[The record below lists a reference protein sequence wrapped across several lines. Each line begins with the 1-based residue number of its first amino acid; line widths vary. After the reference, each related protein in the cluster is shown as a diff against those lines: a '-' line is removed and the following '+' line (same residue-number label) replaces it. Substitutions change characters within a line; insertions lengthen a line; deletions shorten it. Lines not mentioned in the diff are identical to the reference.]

1 MSIFKVAPKREKQI
15 KFYVSEAERKELKKV
30 AKKLDMS
37 VSDLIR
43 DALDKYIAQQKK
55 NKKI

>member
-15 KFYVSEAERKELKKV
+15 KFYVSEGERTTLQKI

-43 DALDKYIAQQKK
+43 DALDKYIERQKK
-55 NKKI
+55 NRKI